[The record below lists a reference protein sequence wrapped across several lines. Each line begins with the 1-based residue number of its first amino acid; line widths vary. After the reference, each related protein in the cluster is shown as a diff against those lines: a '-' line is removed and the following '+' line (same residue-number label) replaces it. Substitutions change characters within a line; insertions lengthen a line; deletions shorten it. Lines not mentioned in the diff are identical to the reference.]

1 MVLFLGMY
9 VGASQEHLN
18 LKFIGFP
25 LNLVVLLVGSS
36 DEENLSPTHV
46 TH

>member
-1 MVLFLGMY
+1 MVLFLDIY

-18 LKFIGFP
+18 LKLIGFP
-25 LNLVVLLVGSS
+25 VDIAVLVGPS

>member
-1 MVLFLGMY
+1 MVLFLGIY

-25 LNLVVLLVGSS
+25 LNIAVLLVGPS
-36 DEENLSPTHV
+36 DEKSPSPTQV
-46 TH
+46 TR